1 MLYTTFYVLFIFLTS
16 LIYYST
22 SPTAQVGPNYTKHF
36 VKVSFCSICSIV
48 HRAQAVSAHTE
59 NSTLGGQTKESP
71 GAFSHLDMQLPPNI

>member
-59 NSTLGGQTKESP
+59 NSTLGGQTKENP